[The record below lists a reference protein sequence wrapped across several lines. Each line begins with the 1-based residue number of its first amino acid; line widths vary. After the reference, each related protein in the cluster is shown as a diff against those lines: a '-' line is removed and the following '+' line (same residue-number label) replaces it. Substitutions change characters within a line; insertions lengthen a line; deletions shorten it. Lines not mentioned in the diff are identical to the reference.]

1 MINTTSTESLGTEI
15 RQCANKWQTL
25 SSELNAGITFFQHS
39 VPKISLHHLLAH
51 LPDCFLNPALRPPV
65 EVVLVWQADGSVT
78 SKMNETMNW
87 WFSWFSKLATFSFI
101 LGVIRK
107 SNFPTISCPTSEL
120 NQDFFPTS
128 LRIRRW
134 SDRLSFQVKLKRK
147 IFRWILLFN
156 QMNCN
161 WDNGKQNCK

>member
-51 LPDCFLNPALRPPV
+51 LPDCFLNPALRPPA
-65 EVVLVWQADGSVT
+65 EVMLVWQADGSAAREFCNFIWR
-78 SKMNETMNW
+78 SKINETTNW
-87 WFSWFSKLATFSFI
+87 WFSWFSKRATFSFI
-101 LGVIRK
+101 LGMIRK
-107 SNFPTISCPTSEL
+107 SNFPTISCPKSEL

-128 LRIRRW
+128 LRVRRW
-134 SDRLSFQVKLKRK
+134 NGRL
-147 IFRWILLFN
+147 
-156 QMNCN
+156 
-161 WDNGKQNCK
+161 